1 MTRDSSTEPSAT
13 GISSHGQASGQ
24 GRVYQA
30 AGDQLITEN
39 HHHYPAQS
47 GGEDTRPRGPVP
59 WPAPDSVR
67 TALAERPPRILRD
80 RIALR
85 AALTADLAQSGSVHV
100 IHGMGGSGKTSLAH
114 WVFHEAVRQGM
125 VGLWVTASDRMT
137 LRAAML
143 AVAADRGAGRG
154 ELIAAYNGQRAAA
167 DLVWHY
173 LDRSEQP
180 WLLVIDNADDPL
192 LLDEGG
198 WLRSSA
204 RGTVL
209 VTTRRVRAS
218 LWRGA
223 TLHRLDVL
231 PIEDAAQVLCD
242 LAPDAGSLRD
252 AQAVARRLGCL
263 PLALNLAGSYLS
275 RQLLESWTM
284 SEYDE
289 HLQEDPTG
297 LIDRGADSPSADS
310 RHLVSRTWQIT
321 LDALEAQGVPEATSL
336 LRLLSCFGPDPLP
349 LTALARSAVAATA
362 VDTVDPPLNGNQ
374 LETALRAL
382 LDHSLATLQQ
392 PSSGQDDRPLRCV
405 QVHGL
410 LLDSV
415 HAGIPAEQRAIYVQA
430 AADLLMA
437 ALPPSA
443 APGPASTQL
452 RFIAPH
458 ITALLRRAEAGTA
471 APVLQLAVRAA
482 QLIREAGDYTA
493 ALALAAQA
501 ASTSAEF
508 LGPTHADTLS
518 ARHEQGDLLRRLGK
532 LTEAEQLLR
541 EVHGQRAHTL
551 GADHPDT
558 LQTAAILSQPLYL
571 LGRHD
576 ESLTWLRNAIDGQR
590 RALGDAHVETLRS
603 RALILEFLV
612 DAGRNEEFTQEGP
625 ATVDACERHLGPDH
639 PVTVIAYSNYAY
651 GLLHTG
657 GPQEAEA
664 AARTALDARIRLHGP
679 EHPLVYSATLVLS
692 WALML
697 RGGHDE
703 AVNLM
708 RTAVDGRE
716 RLLGHEHPLSI
727 KARVLLAE
735 RLTAAGQHDE
745 ARQLLRENYEDAERI
760 YGTEDPDLTRAR
772 ALDTY

>member
-1 MTRDSSTEPSAT
+1 MTRDGSTQPPNTDMSL
-13 GISSHGQASGQ
+13 HGRAFGR

-39 HHHYPAQS
+39 HHHYPAAVGREGMGRS
-47 GGEDTRPRGPVP
+47 GAVP

-67 TALAERPPRILRD
+67 TALAGRPPRILRD
-80 RIALR
+80 RTALR
-85 AALTADLAQSGSVHV
+85 AALIADLARGGGIHV
-100 IHGMGGSGKTSLAH
+100 IHGMGGSGKTSLAQ
-114 WVFHEAVRQGM
+114 WVFHEAVRQDM
-125 VGLWVTASDRMT
+125 VGLWVTASDRMM

-143 AVAADRGAGRG
+143 AVAADRGADRG

-173 LDRSEQP
+173 LERSER
-180 WLLVIDNADDPL
+180 WLLVIDNADDPMVL
-192 LLDEGG
+192 GEGG

-209 VTTRRVRAS
+209 VTTRRANAA
-218 LWRGA
+218 LWLGA

-242 LAPDAGSLRD
+242 LAPDAGSLRE
-252 AQAVARRLGCL
+252 AMAVARRLGCL

-284 SEYDE
+284 SDYHE

-297 LIDRGADSPSADS
+297 LIDQGADSPLADS
-310 RHLVSRTWQIT
+310 RRLVSRTWQIT
-321 LDALEAQGVPEATSL
+321 LDALDIQGIPEATGL
-336 LRLLSCFGPDPLP
+336 LRLLSCFSPEPLP
-349 LTALARSAVAATA
+349 LTVLAGNAVAATA
-362 VDTVDPPLNGNQ
+362 LADLDPPLHDSR

-392 PSSGQDDRPLRCV
+392 PVSGPDGKAARCV

-415 HAGIPAEQRAIYVQA
+415 HAGIPTEHRAIYVKA
-430 AADLLMA
+430 AADLLMT
-437 ALPPSA
+437 ALPPA
-443 APGPASTQL
+443 VAPGAASTQL

-458 ITALLRRAEAGTA
+458 ITALLHRAEADTA
-471 APVLQLAVRAA
+471 APVLQVAVRAA
-482 QLIREAGDYTA
+482 QFIREAGDYTA

-501 ASTSAEF
+501 ASTSEEF
-508 LGPTHADTLS
+508 QGPTHPDTLK

-532 LTEAEQLLR
+532 LAEAEELLR
-541 EVHGQRAHTL
+541 QVHRQRARSL

-558 LQTAAILSQPLYL
+558 LQTAAVLSQPLYL
-571 LGRHD
+571 LGRYD
-576 ESLTWLRNAIDGQR
+576 ESLTWLRGAIDGQR
-590 RALGDAHVETLRS
+590 RTLGDEHVETLRS

-612 DAGRNEEFTQEGP
+612 DAGRNEEFIQEGP

-639 PVTVIAYSNYAY
+639 SVTVIAYSNYAY
-651 GLLHTG
+651 GLLHAG
-657 GPQEAEA
+657 SPQDAEK
-664 AARTALDARIRLHGP
+664 AARTALAARIRLHGP

-697 RGGHDE
+697 CGTHDE
-703 AVNLM
+703 AVHLM

-716 RLLGHEHPLSI
+716 RLLGHHHPLSV

-735 RLTAAGQHDE
+735 RLTAAGQDDE
-745 ARQLLRENYEDAERI
+745 ARELFFDNYDTAERI
-760 YGTEDPDLTRAR
+760 YGAEDPDLTRVR
-772 ALDTY
+772 ALNL